1 MLDLIVDGVRWV
13 IAWCFYAI
21 GRGARRSI
29 GLARSNSG
37 MPEALLGF
45 AVVVF
50 LVLAL
55 IKLPGRLLAHAQV
68 R

>member
-1 MLDLIVDGVRWV
+1 MRDSIVDGVQQV

-21 GRGARRSI
+21 GRGTTRLI

-45 AVVVF
+45 AVVV
-50 LVLAL
+50 LVVLAV
-55 IKLPGRLLAHAQV
+55 IRLPGRLLAHALV